1 MSSTGISPRPGLC
14 EPPQQLLGDLLAG
27 LGVDLAG
34 ARIDEILGD
43 ILAVQI
49 LVGRAQVLEALLGE
63 LARGAH
69 GQLLA
74 RFEHDFAGLRVD
86 QIDGRLEALHA
97 LRIERHGPA
106 GLDALVDDLV
116 VEGVEDLLAV
126 EAERVKQRRHR
137 KLTLPVDARIH
148 DVLGVELD
156 VEPRAAIRN
165 DAGGEQKLAR
175 RMGLALVVIEEHARR
190 TVHLRDDDALGAV
203 DDEGAVVGHE
213 RHVAHVD
220 VLLLDVLDRAGAGI
234 RVHIEHDQAQRHLER
249 RSERH
254 AALAALVDV
263 VFRRLERVLDEL
275 EQGGVRKVRDRKHRL
290 EDGLQSLFRPATLWL
305 FDHQELVVGCLL
317 NLDEVRHLRHFLDFS
332 EELANALPADQ
343 CVGHLDLVPHL
354 RLIEHPL
361 RDSDPGDARS
371 AAQRP
376 SSRQLPRK
384 TCTGPRGSRGCRAEA
399 PGLSDDTTAPG
410 KTAWD
415 RVLLEPR
422 LAPG

>member
-1 MSSTGISPRPGLC
+1 MVDVENRNFGETRLC
-14 EPPQQLLGDLLAG
+14 QARQQLLGDLLAG
-27 LGVDLAG
+27 FGIDLAG
-34 ARIDEILGD
+34 ARIDEILAD

-49 LVGRAQVLEALLGE
+49 LIGRAQILEALLGE

-74 RFEHDFAGLRVD
+74 RFENDFAGLRVD

-106 GLDALVDDLV
+106 GLDALVDDLL

-148 DVLGVELD
+148 DVLGVEFD
-156 VEPRAAIRN
+156 VEPRAAIRD
-165 DAGGEQKLAR
+165 DAGREQKLAR

-203 DDEGAVVGHE
+203 DDERAVVGHE

-234 RVHIEHDQAQRHLER
+234 RVHIEHDQAQRHLEGR
-249 RSERH
+249 RERH

-263 VFRRLERVLDEL
+263 IFRRLERVFDEL
-275 EQGGVRKVRDRKHRL
+275 EQGGVGKVRDRKHRL
-290 EDGLQSLFRPATLWL
+290 EDSLQSLFRPATLCL

-317 NLDEVRHLRHFLDFS
+317 NLDEVRHLGHFLDFS

-354 RLIEHPL
+354 RLIEHPAH
-361 RDSDPGDARS
+361 RDEIRGIPGMLDQPPSD
-371 AAQRP
+371 
-376 SSRQLPRK
+376 L
-384 TCTGPRGSRGCRAEA
+384 
-399 PGLSDDTTAPG
+399 
-410 KTAWD
+410 
-415 RVLLEPR
+415 
-422 LAPG
+422 